1 MHMHTCV
8 YIWPY
13 YRWCT
18 LILSVAF
25 WPSPFHST
33 PLKKIHNNSL
43 NWFWSWLSV
52 WKKAVDFWCLIPV
65 LSLSLFFFFVGQ
77 AYPFHF
83 VEPSLGVW
91 FMSSEPFQSLISK
104 VECFSVPTPNTSH
117 KVRPTVVHHDFPAI
131 SEGGTEMESFCNVQ
145 W

>member
-1 MHMHTCV
+1 M
-8 YIWPY
+8 
-13 YRWCT
+13 
-18 LILSVAF
+18 S
-25 WPSPFHST
+25 HSR
-33 PLKKIHNNSL
+33 S
-43 NWFWSWLSV
+43 
-52 WKKAVDFWCLIPV
+52 
-65 LSLSLFFFFVGQ
+65 LSLSFFVGQ

-117 KVRPTVVHHDFPAI
+117 KGRPTVVHHDFPAI

-145 W
+145 